1 MNLPEVRVRFAPSP
15 TGFVHVGSLRTALYN
30 YLFARHNNGKFIL
43 RIEDTDQDR
52 LVEGAVDNLLNV
64 LKWTGL
70 DYDKGPEKEIDS
82 ACYYQSKRLEIYHK
96 HIKILFDKGHAY
108 ACFCS
113 NERLE
118 QMRSEQIGRGEDPR
132 YDGHCRSIN
141 PNEAKIRMQNDHPYI
156 IRMKI
161 PSGEIVVVNDIVRGE
176 VSFQTDI
183 LDDQVLIKSDGFPT
197 YHFANVVDDHLM
209 EISHVIRGEEWLTST
224 PKHVL
229 LYKMFGWE
237 IPKFAH
243 LPLLLNADRS
253 KLSKRQGDVAVEDYR
268 DKGILPQALVNFV
281 ALLGW
286 NKGDDQEIFS
296 LSELCEH
303 FTLERVTKAGAVFDI
318 NKLYWMNGHYIR
330 QMDENEYLEMG
341 IKWLTKLGLD
351 SGEQEKNKL
360 ILLSVRNHLN
370 RFDELVEVTSIFF
383 NNELNY
389 TEDALEW
396 IKKDESM
403 QIFEKMQGRIKNY
416 SELTLDN
423 FKVLMKDV
431 QNETGIK
438 GKDLWMPVRAAITGQ
453 ITGPELPVVITVVG
467 KERVETFLDQTI
479 KIGKTL

>member
-70 DYDKGPEKEIDS
+70 DYDEGPEKEIDS

>member
-52 LVEGAVDNLLNV
+52 FVEGAVDNLLNV

-70 DYDKGPEKEIDS
+70 DYDEGPEKEIDS

-132 YDGHCRSIN
+132 YDGHCRYIN
-141 PNEAKIRMQNDHPYI
+141 PNEAKIRMQNDPYI

-161 PSGEIVVVNDIVRGE
+161 PSGETVVVNDIVRGE

-209 EISHVIRGEEWLTST
+209 EISHVIRGEEWLPST

-229 LYKMFGWE
+229 LYKMFDWE

-370 RFDELVEVTSIFF
+370 RFDELVDVTSIFF

-396 IKKDESM
+396 IKKDESL

-423 FKVLMKDV
+423 FKALMKDV

>member
-1 MNLPEVRVRFAPSP
+1 MNTSEVRVRFAPSP

-30 YLFARHNNGKFIL
+30 YLFARHNIGKFIL
-43 RIEDTDQDR
+43 RIEDTDQNR
-52 LVEGAVDNLLNV
+52 IVKGAVDNLLNV

-70 DYDKGPEKEIDS
+70 DYDEGPDKETGS
-82 ACYYQSKRLEIYHK
+82 ASYYQSKRLEIYQRY
-96 HIKILFDKGHAY
+96 INILIDKGFAY
-108 ACFCS
+108 PCFCD

-118 QMRSEQIGRGEDPR
+118 QMRSEQIARGEDPR

-141 PNEAKIRMQNDHPYI
+141 SIDAKKRMRTNPYI
-156 IRMKI
+156 TRMKI
-161 PSGEIVVVNDIVRGE
+161 PSGETVIVDDIIRGK
-176 VSFQTDI
+176 VSFKTDF
-183 LDDQVLIKSDGFPT
+183 LDEQVLLKSDGFPT

-209 EISHVIRGEEWLTST
+209 KISHVIRGEEWLPST
-224 PKHVL
+224 PKHIL
-229 LYKMFGWE
+229 LYKMFDWK

-243 LPLLLNADRS
+243 LPLLLNANRS

-296 LSELCEH
+296 LSELCKH

-318 NKLYWMNGHYIR
+318 NKLYWMNGQYIR

-341 IKWLTKLGLD
+341 MNWLTKLGLD
-351 SGEQEKNKL
+351 SGDQGKNKL

-370 RFDELVEVTSIFF
+370 HLNELMDITSVFF

-396 IKKDESM
+396 IKKDESL
-403 QIFEKMQGRIKNY
+403 QIFEKMQESMKNY

-423 FKVLMKDV
+423 FRALMKDV

-453 ITGPELPVVITVVG
+453 ITGPELTAVITVVG
-467 KERVETFLDQTI
+467 KKRVETFLNQTT
-479 KIGKTL
+479 KIRKTI

>member
-70 DYDKGPEKEIDS
+70 DYDEGPEKEIDS

-141 PNEAKIRMQNDHPYI
+141 PNEAKIRMQNDPYI

-161 PSGEIVVVNDIVRGE
+161 PSGEIVVVNDVVRGE

-209 EISHVIRGEEWLTST
+209 EISHVIRGEEWLPST

-229 LYKMFGWE
+229 LYKMFDWE

-370 RFDELVEVTSIFF
+370 RFDELVDVTSIFF

-396 IKKDESM
+396 IKKDESL

-423 FKVLMKDV
+423 FKALMKDV